1 HIRRHDFLVNLL
13 QTVAET
19 VLFYHPAVW
28 WLSARIRVEREH
40 CCDEVALS
48 VCGDAVSYA
57 EALVEL
63 ESRRRANAPLTTAPT
78 GGTLMTRVRRLL
90 GAPAVDRPRS
100 VGALIGAGVIA
111 SVCVA
116 GASA

>member
-13 QTVAET
+13 QTFAET
-19 VLFYHPAVW
+19 LLFYHPAVW
-28 WLSARIRVEREH
+28 WLSGRIRSEREH

-63 ESRRRANAPLTTAPT
+63 ASVRVGHTRLAVAAT
-78 GGTLMTRVRRLL
+78 GGTLTERVRRLL
-90 GAPAVDRPRS
+90 GVPADDRPRS
-100 VGALIGAGVIA
+100 FGA
-111 SVCVA
+111 
-116 GASA
+116 